1 MEEFVRTLKAGAG
14 SREDVFV
21 EMARARYR
29 RQSRINRLGDEIG
42 KKSAMSADIEASA
55 SIDAYRAM
63 INVDQKG
70 VLAEIR
76 AAT

>member
-42 KKSAMSADIEASA
+42 KKSAMSADIEAS
-55 SIDAYRAM
+55 IDAYRAM

>member
-1 MEEFVRTLKAGAG
+1 M
-14 SREDVFV
+14 

-29 RQSRINRLGDEIG
+29 RQSRMDRLGDEIG
-42 KKSAMSADIEASA
+42 KKSAMSADIEAS
-55 SIDAYRAM
+55 IDVYRAM

>member
-1 MEEFVRTLKAGAG
+1 M
-14 SREDVFV
+14 

-42 KKSAMSADIEASA
+42 KKSAMSADIEAS
-55 SIDAYRAM
+55 IDAYRAM